1 MILKKTN
8 KNFVLITLS
17 ILLLVVL
24 AACGSNNQE
33 STDNKANN
41 TDDNRA
47 ISIGLDPY
55 DYSTVPAYLS
65 QVILEEE
72 GFTVEIVE
80 ADTGVL
86 YEALSSQDIDA
97 FIDIWSPN
105 LHAEYLEKYGD
116 TIVTAGTL
124 FNDMPFGMGVPSYM
138 EEINTIQDVAD
149 NPELFDHEIY
159 AIEPGSGMALTT
171 EKMKEDYRMD
181 EFDIQNSSVAAM
193 LQQLDNKIEN
203 EEGIVFNAWRPHP
216 MFVRHDIKLLE
227 DPRDSWKKDDV
238 EIGVTPDFENESPT
252 AFTLFSNMKLDL
264 DMVEDWIMS
273 IDEDGKEPRELAE
286 EWVEAN
292 NEIVNKWLEK

>member
-1 MILKKTN
+1 M
-8 KNFVLITLS
+8 
-17 ILLLVVL
+17 LVVL
-24 AACGSNNQE
+24 SACGSDDKENTEGNTENQKVE
-33 STDNKANN
+33 ENK
-41 TDDNRA
+41 A

-65 QVILEEE
+65 QVILEQEDYE
-72 GFTVEIVE
+72 VEIVE

-116 TIVTAGTL
+116 SIVTAGTL
-124 FNDMPFGMGVPSYM
+124 FNDMPFGVGVPSYM
-138 EEINTIQDVAD
+138 EDINTIEDVVD
-149 NPELFDHEIY
+149 NPELFDNEIY

-171 EKMKEDYRMD
+171 IKMTEDYEMD

-193 LQQLDNKIEN
+193 LQQLDNKIEKK
-203 EEGIVFNAWRPHP
+203 EGIIFNAWRPHP

-238 EIGVTPDFENESPT
+238 EIGVTPEFEESSPQ

-264 DMVEDWIMS
+264 DMVEDWIMA

-286 EWVEAN
+286 EWVLE
-292 NEIVNKWLEK
+292 NEDIVNEWLEK

>member
-1 MILKKTN
+1 MLI
-8 KNFVLITLS
+8 VLS
-17 ILLLVVL
+17 
-24 AACGSNNQE
+24 ACGSDDKENTEGNTKKQE
-33 STDNKANN
+33 TEDNKE
-41 TDDNRA
+41 

-65 QVILEEE
+65 QVILEQEDYE
-72 GFTVEIVE
+72 VEIVE

-116 TIVTAGTL
+116 SIVTAGTL
-124 FNDMPFGMGVPSYM
+124 FNDMPFGVGVPSYM
-138 EEINTIQDVAD
+138 EDINTIEDVVD
-149 NPELFDHEIY
+149 NPELFDNEIY

-171 EKMKEDYRMD
+171 VKMTEDYEMD

-193 LQQLDNKIEN
+193 LQQLDNKIEK
-203 EEGIVFNAWRPHP
+203 EEGIIFNAWRPHP

-238 EIGVTPDFENESPT
+238 EIGVTPEFEENSPQ

-264 DMVEDWIMS
+264 DMVEDWIMA

-286 EWVEAN
+286 EWVLEN
-292 NEIVNKWLEK
+292 EEIVNEWLEK